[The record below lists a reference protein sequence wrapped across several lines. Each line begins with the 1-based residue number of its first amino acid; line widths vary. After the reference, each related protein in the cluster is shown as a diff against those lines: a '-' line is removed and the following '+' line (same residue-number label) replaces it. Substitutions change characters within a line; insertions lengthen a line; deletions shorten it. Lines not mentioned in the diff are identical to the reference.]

1 MESKIEIIQINISG
15 EDKPGMTSSLTD
27 ILARYD
33 AFILDIGQA
42 NIHQSL
48 TLGILFMTTS
58 DKSGAILKE
67 LLFKASELGVMIR
80 FTPITEEHYQAWVG
94 RQGKN
99 RYIITLLGRQVTA
112 RHIAGVTK
120 AVAEQGLNIDAIKRL
135 TGRMPLEE
143 ENRATRA
150 CIELSVRGTL
160 GDKAVLQKRFMELS
174 NEGVDI
180 SFQKDDIFRRSRRLI
195 CFDMDSTLI
204 ETEVIDELADRAG
217 VGPEVRAVTESAMR
231 GEIDFT
237 ESFTRRIALLRGL
250 DVSVMEEIARNLP
263 ITEGLERLMTILKRV
278 GYKTAILSGGFT
290 YFGNYLKQKY
300 GFDYVYAN
308 ELEVEEGRL
317 TGRHVGEIV
326 DGRRKAELLRL
337 LCQVENI
344 NIAQSIAVGDGAND
358 LPMLDLAGVGH
369 RVPRQAQ
376 GESYGQPVDIDDRSG
391 RRTLFPRSERFL
403 DRINRDAAPF
413 PSSLRP
419 ARRRMLRRCRGSGS
433 EERSAS
439 GGEPLPAGPLRAVR
453 GYARAYRP
461 GHRSRGAGHHVR

>member
-1 MESKIEIIQINISG
+1 MKPKTEIILINISG
-15 EDKPGMTSSLTD
+15 DDKPGVTTALAEV
-27 ILARYD
+27 LARYD

-42 NIHQSL
+42 DIHHTLS
-48 TLGILFMTTS
+48 LGILFKTDET
-58 DKSGAILKE
+58 KSGDILKD
-67 LLFKASELGVMIR
+67 LLFKAYELDVNIR
-80 FTPITEEHYQAWVG
+80 FSPISEEEYTRWVG
-94 RQGKN
+94 LQGKN
-99 RYIITLLGRQVTA
+99 RYIITILGRCITA
-112 RHIAGVTK
+112 RQIGEVTRI
-120 AVAEQGLNIDAIKRL
+120 VAEQGLNIDAIQRL
-135 TGRMPLEE
+135 TGRIPLDETV
-143 ENRATRA
+143 RPPKS
-150 CIELSVRGTL
+150 CIELSVRGTPRDKVAMQSEFMQLSAHL
-160 GDKAVLQKRFMELS
+160 GM
-174 NEGVDI
+174 DI
-180 SFQKDDIFRRSRRLI
+180 SLQEDSIYRRCRRLI

-358 LPMLDLAGVGH
+358 LPMLDLAGLGIAFHAKPKVKATASQSISTIGLDG
-369 RVPRQAQ
+369 VL
-376 GESYGQPVDIDDRSG
+376 Y
-391 RRTLFPRSERFL
+391 FL
-403 DRINRDAAPF
+403 GLKDSWI
-413 PSSLRP
+413 
-419 ARRRMLRRCRGSGS
+419 
-433 EERSAS
+433 E
-439 GGEPLPAGPLRAVR
+439 
-453 GYARAYRP
+453 
-461 GHRSRGAGHHVR
+461 